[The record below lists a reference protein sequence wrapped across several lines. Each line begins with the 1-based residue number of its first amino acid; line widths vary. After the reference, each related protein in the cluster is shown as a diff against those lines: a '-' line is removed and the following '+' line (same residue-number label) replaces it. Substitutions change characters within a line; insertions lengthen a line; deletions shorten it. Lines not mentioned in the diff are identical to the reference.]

1 MDLRFGT
8 TGAKRRPLVRIHYKE
23 RIANMIFDEKELTLG
38 DKKILLRSATPEDA
52 LTLLNYIKTVC
63 AETRFLLCEA
73 DEIKYTEKSEIEFIN
88 DKNSSENSMLIMAYV
103 DGEYAGNCSFQ
114 PAGVSRRSNHRT
126 DIGIALFQKYTGF
139 GLGRLMLEQLL
150 SVIEEAGYEQAE
162 LTVVGGNDRAYHLY
176 ESLGFREC
184 GRVPNANKYE
194 DGTYSDDIHMVKVF

>member
-1 MDLRFGT
+1 
-8 TGAKRRPLVRIHYKE
+8 
-23 RIANMIFDEKELTLG
+23 MIFNEKELTLG

-63 AETRFLLCEA
+63 CETRFLLCEA
-73 DEIKYTEKSEIEFIN
+73 DEIKYTEESEIEFIN

-162 LTVVGGNDRAYHLY
+162 LTVVEGNDRAYHLY